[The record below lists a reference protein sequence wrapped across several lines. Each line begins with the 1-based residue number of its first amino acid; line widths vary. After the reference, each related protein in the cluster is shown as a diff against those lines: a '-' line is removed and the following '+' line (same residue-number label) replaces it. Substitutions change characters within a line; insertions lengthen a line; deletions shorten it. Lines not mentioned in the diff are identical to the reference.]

1 MIDTKELCEINPK
14 LIDSI
19 EQSINSCSIVYEE
32 DNIDIS
38 PKS

>member
-1 MIDTKELCEINPK
+1 MIDTKELCETNPR

-19 EQSINSCSIVYEE
+19 EQSINSCLIVYEE

-38 PKS
+38 PKP